1 MLYLISGASRAGKT
15 ILAEK
20 LSTKKGISYF
30 SLDWLIMGF
39 TNGIPAYGIHD
50 KLFPEEIAEKSWRF
64 LKAMFESMLFSD
76 VNYIIEGEAMLP
88 ELLLELLEKYPDK
101 LKVCFVGFTTVN
113 VEEKVKQVK
122 DFSVTKKDWLSDK
135 SDEYITNHV
144 KNMVVHS
151 KKIKIACK
159 VNNIAYFDTSNNFTE
174 SIENAMKYLLK

>member
-1 MLYLISGASRAGKT
+1 
-15 ILAEK
+15 
-20 LSTKKGISYF
+20 
-30 SLDWLIMGF
+30 
-39 TNGIPAYGIHD
+39 
-50 KLFPEEIAEKSWRF
+50 
-64 LKAMFESMLFSD
+64 MLFSD
-76 VNYIIEGEAMLP
+76 VNYIIEGEAM
-88 ELLLELLEKYPDK
+88 LLELLEKYPDK
-101 LKVCFVGFTTVN
+101 LKVCFVGFTTVT